1 MSPNLNAVLHSQA
14 FIGQPSRLLS
24 SNKQNQSI
32 LPSRSFSTNNRRIL
46 GTDKQE
52 LTASIGIGDL
62 NGDGTIDVVVANG
75 RHWPQQNYLFFN
87 YGKQGKVNFTV
98 QRPLGLN
105 LSTSYA
111 AVPADLD
118 GDGDLDIAVG
128 NDNAPN
134 RIFYNDGQGV
144 FIEAGSF
151 GYISSLRGLTT
162 ADIDNDGDVDILIP
176 CRDAPNQIAFNSGFG
191 EFPDADTRTFGTG
204 IDKTIDVA
212 VVDWD
217 GDEYLDL
224 VLANRI
230 NDPNVILLNDGKGN
244 FSDRQILHDS
254 DDLNSRA
261 VAIAD
266 MNGDNDLDIIIG
278 NIGDRNQIYFGNG
291 SGGIIEVREFG
302 YTDGQ
307 TYDIV
312 TGDVDND
319 GDIDLIVGNMM
330 DAHHT
335 NQRNT
340 VYINRGDGN
349 EFYAI
354 PFGSGKAPDY
364 AGSPTYGINVADFD
378 QDDFLDIVVANSG
391 DFNRLYMN
399 EANV

>member
-1 MSPNLNAVLHSQA
+1 
-14 FIGQPSRLLS
+14 
-24 SNKQNQSI
+24 
-32 LPSRSFSTNNRRIL
+32 
-46 GTDKQE
+46 
-52 LTASIGIGDL
+52 
-62 NGDGTIDVVVANG
+62 
-75 RHWPQQNYLFFN
+75 
-87 YGKQGKVNFTV
+87 
-98 QRPLGLN
+98 LGLN

-134 RIFYNDGQGV
+134 RIFYNDGKGV

-230 NDPNVILLNDGKGN
+230 NDPNVILLNDGKGD

>member
-1 MSPNLNAVLHSQA
+1 MSRIPNAVLHRQTLTSQ
-14 FIGQPSRLLS
+14 S
-24 SNKQNQSI
+24 SQLFNWSKQNQSA
-32 LPSRSFSTNNRRIL
+32 LTSHSFSTNNRLIL
-46 GTDKQE
+46 GVDEQE

-62 NGDGTIDVVVANG
+62 NGDGTNDVVVANG

-151 GYISSLRGLTT
+151 GYISSLRGLTL
-162 ADIDNDGDVDILIP
+162 ADIDNDGDIDILIP
-176 CRDAPNQIAFNSGFG
+176 CRGAPNQIALNSGFG
-191 EFPDADTRTFGTG
+191 EFHDADIRTFGTG

-217 GDEYLDL
+217 GDEHLDL
-224 VLANRI
+224 VLANRVD
-230 NDPNVILLNDGKGN
+230 DPNVILLNDGKGN
-244 FSDRQILHDS
+244 FSDQQILHNS
-254 DDLNSRA
+254 EGSNSRA

-266 MNGDNDLDIIIG
+266 MDGDKNLDIIIG
-278 NIGDRNQIYFGNG
+278 NIGGRNQIYLGNG
-291 SGGIIEVREFG
+291 SGGIIEAREFG

-307 TYDIV
+307 TYDII

-319 GDIDLIVGNMM
+319 GDIDLIVGNRM
-330 DAHHT
+330 DTNHK

-349 EFYAI
+349 EFHAI
-354 PFGSGKAPDY
+354 QFGPGKAPNY
-364 AGSPTYGINVADFD
+364 AGSPTYGISVADFN
-378 QDDFLDIVVANSG
+378 QDNFLDIAVANSG

-399 EANV
+399 GANA

>member
-1 MSPNLNAVLHSQA
+1 M
-14 FIGQPSRLLS
+14 
-24 SNKQNQSI
+24 
-32 LPSRSFSTNNRRIL
+32 
-46 GTDKQE
+46 DKQE

-62 NGDGTIDVVVANG
+62 NGDGINDLVVANG

-144 FIEAGSF
+144 FYETGSF
-151 GYISSLRGLTT
+151 GYISSLRSLTL
-162 ADIDNDGDVDILIP
+162 ADIDNDGDIDILVP
-176 CRDAPNQIAFNSGFG
+176 CRGAPNQIAFNSGSG
-191 EFPDADTRTFGTG
+191 EFPDADIRTFGTG

-217 GDEYLDL
+217 GDDHLDL
-224 VLANRI
+224 VLANRV
-230 NDPNVILLNDGKGN
+230 NDPNVILMNDRKGN
-244 FSDRQILHDS
+244 FSDKQILHDS
-254 DDLNSRA
+254 EGLNSRA

-266 MNGDNDLDIIIG
+266 MNGDKNLDIIIG
-278 NIGDRNQIYFGNG
+278 NIGEQNQIYFGNG

-307 TYDIV
+307 TYDVI

-319 GDIDLIVGNMM
+319 GDIDLIVGNMIGS
-330 DAHHT
+330 HHK
-335 NQRNT
+335 NQKNT

-349 EFYAI
+349 EFDAI
-354 PFGSGKAPDY
+354 PFGPGKAPNY
-364 AGSPTYGINVADFD
+364 AGSPTYGVSVADFN
-378 QDDFLDIVVANSG
+378 QDSFLDIAVANSG

-399 EANV
+399 EAIA

>member
-134 RIFYNDGQGV
+134 RIFYNDGKGV

-162 ADIDNDGDVDILIP
+162 ADIDNDGDVDILLP

-204 IDKTIDVA
+204 IDKTI
-212 VVDWD
+212 
-217 GDEYLDL
+217 G
-224 VLANRI
+224 
-230 NDPNVILLNDGKGN
+230 
-244 FSDRQILHDS
+244 
-254 DDLNSRA
+254 
-261 VAIAD
+261 
-266 MNGDNDLDIIIG
+266 
-278 NIGDRNQIYFGNG
+278 
-291 SGGIIEVREFG
+291 
-302 YTDGQ
+302 
-307 TYDIV
+307 
-312 TGDVDND
+312 
-319 GDIDLIVGNMM
+319 
-330 DAHHT
+330 
-335 NQRNT
+335 
-340 VYINRGDGN
+340 
-349 EFYAI
+349 
-354 PFGSGKAPDY
+354 
-364 AGSPTYGINVADFD
+364 
-378 QDDFLDIVVANSG
+378 
-391 DFNRLYMN
+391 
-399 EANV
+399 